1 MLVHEMHQNGILPSN
16 KSILSPVS
24 TSPEETIAETAA
36 HWCELS
42 ALQVLSAM
50 VTPQP
55 QIT

>member
-1 MLVHEMHQNGILPSN
+1 MLVHEMHQNGILPRN